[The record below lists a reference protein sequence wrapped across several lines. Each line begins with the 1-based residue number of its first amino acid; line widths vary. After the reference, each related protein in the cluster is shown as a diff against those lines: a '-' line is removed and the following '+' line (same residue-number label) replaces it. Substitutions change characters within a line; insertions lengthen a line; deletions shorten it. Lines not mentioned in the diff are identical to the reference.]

1 MATPITQEEPSPAC
15 AKIVE
20 EITRI
25 YKSLP
30 PRPSIVQIEAAISVI
45 KSAETEEQIGLDEI
59 SKKAVAPEN
68 VPTELYS
75 VLQQVRKAM
84 VLFQS
89 HEQKKEAVQLIE
101 LDQTYQEFDGFIQKA
116 TELISGV
123 TQIEKI
129 SSFEDP
135 AGEIGRKDVI
145 SDETLK
151 KGLVTSCEKT
161 IVSSSEIKHK
171 EKYSLMKVAALIENA
186 AKTRAR
192 VVDLHNKLM
201 DKIEWLPLS
210 LGKLVNV
217 TELNFADNQIMA
229 LPTTIGSLKA
239 LTKLDLHSNQIIN
252 LPDSFGELL
261 NLTDLNLHAN
271 RLKSLPAS
279 FRNLVNL
286 IDLDLGSNRFSHL
299 PDFIGNLTSLKRLN
313 VGTNQLEELPYTI
326 GFCSS
331 LVELRLDFNQLK
343 ALPEAMGM
351 LECLEILT
359 LHINRIKGLPT
370 TMGNLSRLRELDVSF
385 NEVENIPET
394 FCFAVSLEKLNLAN
408 NFADLRTLPRSIG
421 NLENLEE
428 LDISNSQIRTLP
440 DSFRLL
446 SKLKTFRADET
457 PLEVPPRQMINLGA
471 QVVVEYMADYV
482 AKNELQ
488 SQRPKKRRAFFP
500 RSCLSFGTERKR
512 RI

>member
-1 MATPITQEEPSPAC
+1 MTSPAC
-15 AKIVE
+15 AKIID

-30 PRPSIVQIEAAISVI
+30 PRPSILQLEAAISVI
-45 KSAETEEQIGLDEI
+45 KSVETEEQIELDEI
-59 SKKAVAPEN
+59 SNELPPENN

-75 VLQQVRKAM
+75 LLQQVRKAM
-84 VLFQS
+84 VSFQS
-89 HEQKKEAVQLIE
+89 QEKKKEAVQLIE
-101 LDQTYQEFDGFIQKA
+101 LDKIYQNFDGLIQKA
-116 TELISGV
+116 TELISEGTKV
-123 TQIEKI
+123 EKI
-129 SSFEDP
+129 NSFEDQV
-135 AGEIGRKDVI
+135 AETGRKDVI

-151 KGLVTSCEKT
+151 TS
-161 IVSSSEIKHK
+161 VSSSEIKHK

-186 AKTRAR
+186 AKTRAT
-192 VVDLHNKLM
+192 VLDLHNKLM

-217 TELNFADNQIMA
+217 TGLNFADNQIMA
-229 LPTTIGSLKA
+229 LPTTIGSLES

-261 NLTDLNLHAN
+261 NLTDLDLHAN

-279 FRNLVNL
+279 FGNLVNL
-286 IDLDLGSNRFSHL
+286 MNLDLGSNRFTHF
-299 PDFIGNLTSLKRLN
+299 PDCVGNLTSLKRLN
-313 VGTNQLEELPYTI
+313 VEMNQLEELPYTI

-331 LVELRLDFNQLK
+331 LVELRLDFNRLK
-343 ALPEAMGM
+343 ALPEAVGM
-351 LECLEILT
+351 LKGLEILT

-385 NEVENIPET
+385 NEVENVPEA

-428 LDISNSQIRTLP
+428 LDITNSQIRTLP
-440 DSFRLL
+440 DSFRFL

-457 PLEVPPRQMINLGA
+457 PLEVPPRQMIKLGA
-471 QVVVEYMADYV
+471 QVVVEYMADFV
-482 AKNELQ
+482 ATNEVQ
-488 SQRPKKRRAFFP
+488 SQRPKKRRAFFS
-500 RSCLSFGTERKR
+500 RNCLFFWN
-512 RI
+512 

>member
-1 MATPITQEEPSPAC
+1 MATPITINPSPAC
-15 AKIVE
+15 IKIIE
-20 EITRI
+20 EVTRI

-45 KSAETEEQIGLDEI
+45 KSVETEEQIGLDEI
-59 SKKAVAPEN
+59 SKNVVAPEKD
-68 VPTELYS
+68 VPIELYS
-75 VLQQVRKAM
+75 ILEQVRKAI

-89 HEQKKEAVQLIE
+89 KEQKKEAVQLIE
-101 LDQTYQEFDGFIQKA
+101 LDKTYQDFDVLIQKA
-116 TELISGV
+116 TQLISEV
-123 TQIEKI
+123 THVGKM

-135 AGEIGRKDVI
+135 IGEIGRE
-145 SDETLK
+145 DETLK
-151 KGLVTSCEKT
+151 IT
-161 IVSSSEIKHK
+161 VSSSGIKHK
-171 EKYSLMKVAALIENA
+171 EKYDLMKVAALIETA

-192 VVDLHNKLM
+192 VVDLQNKLM
-201 DKIEWLPLS
+201 DKVEWLPLS
-210 LGKLVNV
+210 LEKLVNV
-217 TELNFADNQIMA
+217 TELNFADNYIMA
-229 LPTTIGSLKA
+229 LPTTIGNLNA

-252 LPDSFGELL
+252 LPDSFGELI
-261 NLTDLNLHAN
+261 NLTDLDLHAN

-286 IDLDLGSNRFSHL
+286 IDLDLGSNQFAHL

-313 VGTNQLEELPYTI
+313 VETNQIEELPYTI

-343 ALPEAMGM
+343 ALPEAIGM
-351 LECLEILT
+351 LEHLEILT

-370 TMGNLSRLRELDVSF
+370 AMGNLSRLRELDVSF

-394 FCFAVSLEKLNLAN
+394 FCFAVCLEKLNLAN
-408 NFADLRTLPRSIG
+408 NFADLTTLPRSIG

-446 SKLKTFRADET
+446 SKLRTFRADET
-457 PLEVPPRQMINLGA
+457 PLEVPPRQMIKQGA
-471 QVVVEYMADYV
+471 QVVVEYMADFV
-482 AKNELQ
+482 TKNELQ
-488 SQRPKKRRAFFP
+488 LQQPKKRRAFFP
-500 RSCLSFGTERKR
+500 GNCLSFGTGRKR
-512 RI
+512 RS

>member
-1 MATPITQEEPSPAC
+1 MATSITITPSPAC
-15 AKIVE
+15 TKIIE
-20 EITRI
+20 EITTI

-30 PRPSIVQIEAAISVI
+30 PRPSIVEVEAAVSVI
-45 KSAETEEQIGLDEI
+45 KSVETEEQIALDEI
-59 SKKAVAPEN
+59 SKKVVAPEED
-68 VPTELYS
+68 VPIELYS
-75 VLQQVRKAM
+75 VLQEVRKSI

-89 HEQKKEAVQLIE
+89 QEQKKEAVQLIE
-101 LDQTYQEFDGFIQKA
+101 LDKTYQDFDELIQKA
-116 TELISGV
+116 TELISRVAHVG
-123 TQIEKI
+123 KM

-135 AGEIGRKDVI
+135 SGEIGRRDGI
-145 SDETLK
+145 GDESL
-151 KGLVTSCEKT
+151 LTSCEKST
-161 IVSSSEIKHK
+161 VSSSGIKHK

-192 VVDLHNKLM
+192 VIDLHNKLM

-217 TELNFADNQIMA
+217 TELNFAVNQIMA
-229 LPTTIGSLKA
+229 LPTTIGSLNA

-252 LPDSFGELL
+252 LPDSFGELI
-261 NLTDLNLHAN
+261 NLTDLDLHAN

-286 IDLDLGSNRFSHL
+286 IDLDLGSNRFTRL
-299 PDFIGNLTSLKRLN
+299 PDFLGNLTSLKRLN
-313 VGTNQLEELPYTI
+313 VEMNQIEELPYTI
-326 GFCSS
+326 GLCSS
-331 LVELRLDFNQLK
+331 LVELKLDFNQLK
-343 ALPEAMGM
+343 ALPEAIGM

-394 FCFAVSLEKLNLAN
+394 FCFALSLEKLNLAN
-408 NFADLRTLPRSIG
+408 NFADLKTLPRSIG

-446 SKLKTFRADET
+446 SKLRTFRADET
-457 PLEVPPRQMINLGA
+457 PLEVPPRQMIKLGA
-471 QVVVEYMADYV
+471 QVVVEYMADFF

-488 SQRPKKRRAFFP
+488 LQRSKKRRAFFP
-500 RSCLSFGTERKR
+500 GSCLSFGSERKR

>member
-1 MATPITQEEPSPAC
+1 MSTPTKNPSTAC
-15 AKIVE
+15 TIIID
-20 EITRI
+20 EITTI

-30 PRPSIVQIEAAISVI
+30 PRPSLIDIEAATSVI
-45 KSAETEEQIGLDEI
+45 KSVDTEEQISLDEI
-59 SKKAVAPEN
+59 SKKEQDES
-68 VPTELYS
+68 VPRELYN
-75 VLQQVRKAM
+75 VLQEVRKGI

-89 HEQKKEAVQLIE
+89 QEQKKEAIQVIE
-101 LDQTYQEFDGFIQKA
+101 LDKTYQDFDVLIQKA
-116 TELISGV
+116 TELVSGG
-123 TQIEKI
+123 TQMRKMN
-129 SSFEDP
+129 SFEDP
-135 AGEIGRKDVI
+135 SCEIGRN
-145 SDETLK
+145 DEM
-151 KGLVTSCEKT
+151 T
-161 IVSSSEIKHK
+161 IVSSSGIKHK
-171 EKYSLMKVAALIENA
+171 EKYNLMKVAALFENA

-192 VVDLHNKLM
+192 VIDLHNKLM

-217 TELNFADNQIMA
+217 SELNFADNHIMA

-239 LTKLDLHSNQIIN
+239 LTKLDLYSNQIIN
-252 LPDSFGELL
+252 LPDSFGELHS
-261 NLTDLNLHAN
+261 LTDLNLHAN

-286 IDLDLGSNRFSHL
+286 IDLDLGSNRFTHL
-299 PDFIGNLTSLKRLN
+299 PDLVGNLTSLKRLN
-313 VGTNQLEELPYTI
+313 VETNQIEELPYTI

-343 ALPEAMGM
+343 ALPEAIGM
-351 LECLEILT
+351 LENLEILS

-370 TMGNLSRLRELDVSF
+370 TLGNLSRLRELDVSF
-385 NEVENIPET
+385 NEVEIIPET

-408 NFADLRTLPRSIG
+408 NFADLTTLPRSFG

-440 DSFRLL
+440 DSFRFL
-446 SKLKTFRADET
+446 SKLITFRADEV
-457 PLEVPPRQMINLGA
+457 PLEVPPRQMIKLGA
-471 QVVVEYMADYV
+471 QVIVEYMADFV

-488 SQRPKKRRAFFP
+488 SQRPKKRRAFLP
-500 RSCLSFGTERKR
+500 RSCLSFDTETKR

>member
-1 MATPITQEEPSPAC
+1 MATPITKTPSPAC
-15 AKIVE
+15 TKFIE

-30 PRPSIVQIEAAISVI
+30 PRPSILEIEASISVI
-45 KSAETEEQIGLDEI
+45 KSVETEEKIELDEI
-59 SKKAVAPEN
+59 SKKVVEIEEN
-68 VPTELYS
+68 VPAELFS

-89 HEQKKEAVQLIE
+89 KEQRKEAVQLIE
-101 LDQTYQEFDGFIQKA
+101 LDKTYQDFDVLIQEA
-116 TELISGV
+116 TELISGD
-123 TQIEKI
+123 TQMGKI
-129 SSFEDP
+129 NSFEDP
-135 AGEIGRKDVI
+135 IGEIGKKD
-145 SDETLK
+145 ENLM
-151 KGLVTSCEKT
+151 KGLVTSCELIT
-161 IVSSSEIKHK
+161 VSSSGLGIKHK

-217 TELNFADNQIMA
+217 TELNVADNQIMA
-229 LPTTIGSLKA
+229 LPTTIGSLNA

-252 LPDSFGELL
+252 LPDSFGELI
-261 NLTDLNLHAN
+261 NLTDLDLHAN

-286 IDLDLGSNRFSHL
+286 IDLDLGSNRFAHL
-299 PDFIGNLTSLKRLN
+299 PDFVGNLTSLKRLN
-313 VGTNQLEELPYTI
+313 VETNQLEELPYTV

-351 LECLEILT
+351 LEHLEILT
-359 LHINRIKGLPT
+359 LHINRVKGLPT
-370 TMGNLSRLRELDVSF
+370 TMGNLSHLRELDVSF

-408 NFADLRTLPRSIG
+408 NFADLKTLPRSIG

-457 PLEVPPRQMINLGA
+457 PLEVPPRQIIKLGA
-471 QVVVEYMADYV
+471 QVVVEYMAEFV

-488 SQRPKKRRAFFP
+488 LQRPKRRRAFFSL
-500 RSCLSFGTERKR
+500 SCLFPNTERKR